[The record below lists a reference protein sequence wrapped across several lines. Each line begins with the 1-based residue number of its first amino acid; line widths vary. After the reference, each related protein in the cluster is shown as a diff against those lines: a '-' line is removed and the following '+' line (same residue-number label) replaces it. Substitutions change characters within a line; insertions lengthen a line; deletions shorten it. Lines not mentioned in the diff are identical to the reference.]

1 MEEWKKDCFYHL
13 FHQWLAARSSNGF
26 EFNMGPNLS
35 LGGIAMVFRP
45 GYNFK
50 SGDLNMPVN
59 IGFVPGRKQTQ
70 RARYEYSGGPMISP
84 ERVYNTGSRFSITL
98 GFNMNK

>member
-1 MEEWKKDCFYHL
+1 
-13 FHQWLAARSSNGF
+13 
-26 EFNMGPNLS
+26 MGPNLS
-35 LGGIAMVFRP
+35 LGGISMVFVS

-70 RARYEYSGGPMISP
+70 RA
-84 ERVYNTGSRFSITL
+84 
-98 GFNMNK
+98 